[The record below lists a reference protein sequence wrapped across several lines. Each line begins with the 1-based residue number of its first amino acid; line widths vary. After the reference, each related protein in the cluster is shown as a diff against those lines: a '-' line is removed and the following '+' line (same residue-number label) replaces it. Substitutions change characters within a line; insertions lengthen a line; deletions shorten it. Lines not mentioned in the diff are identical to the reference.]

1 MTGSP
6 FDVGR
11 AGTDRAATSPAS
23 AALLWPLGLLAGYFA
38 VAQAA
43 YAIYGSVAYLT
54 PMIGEVDPARSLS
67 RSIYFIVVFALTFP
81 LCAAIAR
88 HGSSLAGIA
97 ETARAWLA
105 RPGWWRWQIGVV
117 LALVLAAV
125 WAIRAFPNSGDE
137 YNYIFQAETF
147 RHGSLWVPVPEHQE
161 LFAFS
166 HIFMKDG
173 KWVSQYAPG
182 WGALLALGR
191 TLGLPYWMFN
201 PLLAVGCL
209 WAAWAVATQRAGQ
222 AAGTAAV
229 VLLGFSAYFV
239 FTSASYFPHL
249 ACATFGLIF
258 CWQAEVYRKAPA
270 ARPALVMGLALGVVG
285 LIRPYDAVLFTLP
298 YALATLL
305 RLRAAHFKFALL
317 VAAAGTPFV
326 VATLL
331 YNWSITGDPLF
342 PVTNWGYPSYRLGL
356 NPTDEAGRDFTW
368 LETAHHAVSRVVL
381 LGEWTSLPFLVL
393 FVSAWAHLWRRRK
406 LQPSD
411 FVLPVFIV
419 GYLLAPGFGGNQ
431 YGPRYYFAA
440 FPMMVLTCST
450 AIADWLG
457 ERWSER
463 ESRFGAALFVA
474 HVVVALSAFAPVG
487 YGVSR
492 IVAERMH
499 VYDLVDSANLDQAVV
514 VLSAPVGVLHPMG
527 PKDLTRNGIELRG
540 PVVYAL
546 ARPGWEEALR
556 EMFPDRRIYLYSREI
571 TSPRGQ
577 LTPLPP
583 G

>member
-6 FDVGR
+6 FDLGR
-11 AGTDRAATSPAS
+11 TDSDRGAGSPALT
-23 AALLWPLGLLAGYFA
+23 ALFWPLALLAGYFA
-38 VAQAA
+38 VVQAA
-43 YAIYGSVAYLT
+43 HAIYGSIAYLT
-54 PMIGEVDPARSLS
+54 PMVGEVDPVRSLS
-67 RSIYFIVVFALTFP
+67 RAVYFLAVFALTFP
-81 LCAAIAR
+81 LCALMAR
-88 HGSSLAGIA
+88 RGSSLAGIA
-97 ETARAWLA
+97 EIARAWLV
-105 RPGWWRWQIGVV
+105 RPGWRNWQIGVS
-117 LALVLAAV
+117 LVLVLTAV
-125 WAIRAFPNSGDE
+125 WLLRAFPNSGDE

-147 RHGSLWVPVPEHQE
+147 RHGHLWVPVPEHQD

-182 WGALLALGR
+182 WGAILALGG
-191 TLGLPYWMFN
+191 TIGLPYWIIN

-209 WAAWAVATQRAGQ
+209 WAAWAVAKQRAGQ

-229 VLLGFSAYFV
+229 VLLGLSAFFI

-249 ACATFGLIF
+249 ACATFGMIF
-258 CWQAEVYRKAPA
+258 CWQAERYRQAPA
-270 ARPALVMGLALGVVG
+270 VRPALVMGLALGVVG
-285 LIRPYDAVLFTLP
+285 LIRPYDAVLFALP
-298 YALATLL
+298 LAIATLL
-305 RLRAAHFKFALL
+305 QLKVAHLKYVLF
-317 VAAAGTPFV
+317 VAAAGAPFL
-326 VATLL
+326 VATFF

-342 PVTNWGYPSYRLGL
+342 PVTNWGYPSYRLGF

-368 LETAHHAVSRVVL
+368 IETAHHAVSRVVL

-393 FVSAWAHLWRRRK
+393 FVSSWAHLWRRGK

-411 FVLPVFIV
+411 WVFPVFV
-419 GYLLAPGFGGNQ
+419 AGYLLAPGFGGNQ

-463 ESRFGAALFVA
+463 ESRFGVALFVA
-474 HVVVALSAFAPVG
+474 HVLVALSAFAPIG

-499 VYDLVDSANLDQAVV
+499 VYDLVDSAKLDQAVV

-527 PKDLTRNGIELRG
+527 PKDLTRNGIDLQG

-556 EMFPDRRIYLYSREI
+556 EMFPDRRMYLYTREI
-571 TSPRGQ
+571 TSAWGR